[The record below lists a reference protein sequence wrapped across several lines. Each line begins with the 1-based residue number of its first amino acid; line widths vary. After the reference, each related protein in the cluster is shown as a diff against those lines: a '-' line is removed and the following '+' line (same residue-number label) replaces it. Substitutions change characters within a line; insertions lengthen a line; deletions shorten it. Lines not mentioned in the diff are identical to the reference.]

1 MPLRPLGRNQ
11 NGGVLA
17 EVSILI
23 PIIFVLLLGA
33 IDFLFVF
40 YQWNAAA
47 KAVEVGARIAALSD
61 PVATNLANVTSGLSL
76 GTQWPTS
83 DTYTIK
89 CDGSTSSCTCTGT
102 CTGWTAGYNSTAMSL
117 IIFGRDGNGLCGD
130 AASYYYAGMCD
141 IFGRINSASYVVVT
155 YTQTG
160 LGYAGRPMPVPTI
173 TVSLQNLPFHFFF
186 LSGLLGFTDINIPA
200 QATTITGEALSSL
213 AP

>member
-1 MPLRPLGRNQ
+1 MPLRPFRRDQ

-23 PIIFVLLLGA
+23 PIIFVFILGA
-33 IDFLFVF
+33 IDFLFAF
-40 YQWNAAA
+40 FQWNAAA
-47 KAVEVGARIAALSD
+47 KAVEIGARIAAVSD
-61 PVATNLANVTSGLSL
+61 PVATNLANISSALPL

-83 DTYTIK
+83 DTFTIK

-130 AASYYYAGMCD
+130 AASYYYVGMCD

-160 LGYAGRPMPVPTI
+160 LGYAGRPVPVPTI
-173 TVSLQNLPFHFFF
+173 TVSLQNLPFQFFF
-186 LSGLLGFTDINIPA
+186 LGGLLGFANINIPA
-200 QATTITGEALSSL
+200 QTTTITGEALSSL